1 MVVSGIHVPNAHVTG
16 LRADVSALTA
26 LAEFSDTTPRGIA
39 GVIARLVNGGELAAG
54 SRLPTVRD
62 LAAALSVSPATVS
75 QAWQALA
82 RAGLIES
89 RGRAGSFVRGASVN
103 RLAPRMRGMAAPD
116 DPVRLDLSRGTPDP
130 LLLPALGPALSRV
143 SARAETGSYQA
154 EPVIPGL
161 AAVLAASWPSAAESI
176 MVVDG
181 ALDAISRT
189 LDQVVRYGDRVI
201 VESPGF
207 PPFLDLLDLLG
218 AEAVPVAVDDAGMR
232 PDALANALLRRP
244 AAVLLQP
251 RAQNPT
257 GASMT
262 AARAEALARVI
273 RAADGG
279 DAVVVIED
287 DHSGM
292 ISTEGDVT
300 LGTWLPAQVVH
311 VRSFSK
317 SHGPDLR
324 IAAVGGPRDLIDRI
338 AARRM
343 LGPGWTSRM
352 LQTILLDL
360 LTDGT
365 SLDAVADARRRYYT
379 RQRALGDALRMR
391 GVPVAPA
398 DGVNLWMPVVSERSA
413 LVQLAAAGIRV
424 AAGTPF
430 LAAAANGADA
440 AGGLRSRPPGEFVRV
455 TVGMVREGTD
465 EVADALAT
473 AAQHLVAGGY

>member
-1 MVVSGIHVPNAHVTG
+1 MVVSSIP
-16 LRADVSALTA
+16 VSAVRLDAPA
-26 LAEFSDTTPRGIA
+26 LAALADFPDTTPRGIA
-39 GVIARLVNGGELAAG
+39 GVIARLVNAGEVAPG
-54 SRLPTVRD
+54 SRLPTVRE
-62 LAAALSVSPATVS
+62 LAGALGVSPATVS

-89 RGRAGSFVRGASVN
+89 RGRAGSFVRDAASA
-103 RLAPRMRGMAAPD
+103 RLAPRMRGMAAPN

-154 EPVIPGL
+154 EPVIPAL
-161 AAVLAASWPSAAESI
+161 AAVLRASWPSSAESI

-181 ALDAISRT
+181 ALDAITRT
-189 LDQVVRYGDRVI
+189 LDQVVRFGDRVV
-201 VESPGF
+201 VEHPGF
-207 PPFLDLLDLLG
+207 PPFLDLLDALG
-218 AEAVPVAVDDAGMR
+218 AEAVPVRLDEHGVR
-232 PDALANALLRRP
+232 PDALAAALARRP
-244 AAVLLQP
+244 VAVLLQP

-262 AARAEALARVI
+262 TARAAELARVI
-273 RAADGG
+273 RSTDDAD
-279 DAVVVIED
+279 DLVVIED
-287 DHSGM
+287 DHSGL

-300 LGTWLPAQVVH
+300 LGTWLPDRVVH

-324 IAAVGGPRDLIDRI
+324 IAGLGGPRRLIDRI
-338 AARRM
+338 TARRM

-360 LTDGT
+360 LTEGT
-365 SLDAVADARRRYYT
+365 SIDAVAEARRQYYT
-379 RQRALGDALRMR
+379 RQRALGDALRAR
-391 GVPVAPA
+391 GVAVAPA
-398 DGVNLWMPVVSERSA
+398 DGINMWVPVLSERSA

-430 LAAAANGADA
+430 LAASDAADAANGS
-440 AGGLRSRPPGEFVRV
+440 RSRPDGEFVRV
-455 TVGMVREGTD
+455 TVGVLRDGAD

-473 AAQHLVAGGY
+473 AAQHLAAGGY

>member
-1 MVVSGIHVPNAHVTG
+1 MVVSGIHVTG
-16 LRADVSALTA
+16 ARTTDMRVDVAALTA
-26 LAEFSDTTPRGIA
+26 LAEFADTSPRGIA
-39 GVIARLVNGGELAAG
+39 GVIARLITTGELTG
-54 SRLPTVRD
+54 GQRLPTVRE
-62 LAAALSVSPATVS
+62 LATALGVSPATIS
-75 QAWQALA
+75 QAWQGLA
-82 RAGLIES
+82 GAGLIES
-89 RGRAGSFVRGASVN
+89 RGRAGSFVRHHSP
-103 RLAPRMRGMAAPD
+103 RWLAPRMRGMAAPN

-130 LLLPALGPALSRV
+130 SLLPALGPALSRV

-161 AAVLAASWPSAAESI
+161 AAVLADSWPSEAESI

-189 LDQVVRYGDRVI
+189 LEQLVRFGDRVV

-207 PPFLDLLDLLG
+207 PPFLDLLDVLG
-218 AEAVPVAVDDAGMR
+218 AEAVPVRLDEHGVL
-232 PDALANALLRRP
+232 PDSLARALLRRP
-244 AAVLLQP
+244 VAVLLQP

-262 AARAEALARVI
+262 AERAEALARVI
-273 RAADGG
+273 RSARGVD
-279 DAVVVIED
+279 DLIVIED
-287 DHSGM
+287 DHSGL

-300 LGTWLPAQVVH
+300 LGAALPGRVVH

-324 IAAVGGPRDLIDRI
+324 IAALGGPRELIDHI
-338 AARRM
+338 ASRRM

-352 LQTILLDL
+352 VQTILLDL
-360 LTDGT
+360 LTDGG
-365 SLDAVADARRRYYT
+365 SIDAVAEARRQYYT
-379 RQRALGDALRMR
+379 RQRALGEALRAR
-391 GVPVAPA
+391 GVAVAPA
-398 DGVNLWMPVVSERSA
+398 DGINLWMPVLSERSA

-430 LAAAANGADA
+430 LAAGTPDA
-440 AGGLRSRPPGEFVRV
+440 ARTRRARAPAEFVRV
-455 TVGMVREGTD
+455 TVGAVRDGTE

-473 AAQHLVAGGY
+473 AAKHLAAGGY

>member
-1 MVVSGIHVPNAHVTG
+1 MTG
-16 LRADVSALTA
+16 VRVDAPALTA
-26 LAEFSDTTPRGIA
+26 LAEFPDTTPRGIA
-39 GVIARLVNGGELAAG
+39 GVIARLVNAGELDVG
-54 SRLPTVRD
+54 SRLPTVRE
-62 LAAALSVSPATVS
+62 LAGALGVSPATVS

-89 RGRAGSFVRGASVN
+89 RGRAGSFVRGAASA
-103 RLAPRMRGMAAPD
+103 RLAPRMRGMAAPN

-143 SARAETGSYQA
+143 SARAETGSYQD

-161 AAVLAASWPSAAESI
+161 ARVLAASWPSAAESI

-189 LDQVVRYGDRVI
+189 LDQVVRFGDRVV
-201 VESPGF
+201 VEHPGF
-207 PPFLDLLDLLG
+207 PPFLDLLDALG
-218 AEAVPVAVDDAGMR
+218 AEAVPVGLDEHGMR
-232 PDALANALLRRP
+232 PDALAAALARRP
-244 AAVLLQP
+244 VSLLLQP

-262 AARAEALARVI
+262 VERAEELARVI
-273 RAADGG
+273 RSSDDG
-279 DAVVVIED
+279 DVVVIED
-287 DHSGM
+287 DHSGL

-300 LGTWLPAQVVH
+300 LGTWLPDRVVH

-324 IAAVGGPRDLIDRI
+324 IAALGGPRSLIDRVM
-338 AARRM
+338 ARRM

-360 LTDGT
+360 LTDGA
-365 SLDAVADARRRYYT
+365 SIDAVAEARRQYYT
-379 RQRALGDALRMR
+379 RQRALGDALRAR
-391 GVPVAPA
+391 GVAVAPA
-398 DGVNLWMPVVSERSA
+398 DGINMWVPVLSERSA

-424 AAGTPF
+424 AAGSPF
-430 LAAAANGADA
+430 LAASSGSDA
-440 AGGLRSRPPGEFVRV
+440 AGSTNGARSRPGGDFVRI
-455 TVGMVREGTD
+455 TVGVLHDGAD
-465 EVADALAT
+465 GVADALAT
-473 AAQHLVAGGY
+473 AAQHLAAGGY